1 MEPLQTPYGLEEHLK
16 AICHQAP
23 QFENLYSSW
32 GLNKR
37 SCASALKQVA
47 QNYPHYSVYDELH
60 SKNVISNM
68 EQILGEERIHKLSPT
83 DTWMLL
89 QLAYLHDFGMLLLYD
104 NIEQEWDSV
113 DFQEYLQECRD
124 SNNASIKQ
132 AADYLCDLKDNLSKM
147 DFEKTWPLHIRRYTT
162 YLIAGYYRGKHAD
175 LTNQYIADRLN
186 KWGIDLSHNNLIQPR
201 LIKLLGQLSMLH
213 TRNQEDVLK
222 LDYISNG
229 CRRLHSPPLFGRNAA
244 AWGPAGRR

>member
-1 MEPLQTPYGLEEHLK
+1 MEPLKTPYGLEEHLK
-16 AICHQAP
+16 AICQQAP

-47 QNYPHYSVYDELH
+47 QNYPHYSVHDELH

-68 EQILGEERIHKLSPT
+68 EQILGEERIRKLSPT

-104 NIEQEWDSV
+104 NIEQEWTSV

-124 SNNASIKQ
+124 SNNPAIKQ
-132 AADYLCDLKDNLSKM
+132 AADYLWDLKDNQSKTN
-147 DFEKTWPLHIRRYTT
+147 FEKTWPLHIRRYTT

-175 LTNQYIADRLN
+175 LTNQYIADKLN
-186 KWGIDLSHNNLIQPR
+186 KWGIDLSHNGLIQPR
-201 LIKLLGQLSMLH
+201 LIKLLGQLSMLPV
-213 TRNQEDVLK
+213 TKRT
-222 LDYISNG
+222 
-229 CRRLHSPPLFGRNAA
+229 C
-244 AWGPAGRR
+244 